1 MSSPSNRIRDKLLET
16 KKQDE
21 TYNSTRFRKEWQKM
35 KEEEKM
41 IETYYLEG
49 HEPFSPPKMGVLYA
63 KPL

>member
-1 MSSPSNRIRDKLLET
+1 MSSPSNRIRDKLLEA

-21 TYNSTRFRKEWQKM
+21 TYNSRFRKELQKR

-41 IETYYLEG
+41 IETYYSEG
-49 HEPFSPPKMGVLYA
+49 HEPFTPPKIGVLYE